1 MNNLKESKVLIIG
14 GGVVGASTAIFL
26 DYFGVNNISISTEL
40 EDKKSY
46 QSLFQ
51 VDTITNFLGLG
62 GLGNFWHG
70 VINTNS
76 IPRNDFSYKNILTVF
91 ELVMGFSPK
100 PEDLNKE
107 IIPLTTLRPKKLLDK
122 LSNNTKILPKSISL
136 KESSSQ
142 VKVNF
147 SNGTFEYFDKVFVCS
162 GSINNN
168 DVLVNSGLAKTNNR
182 VSDQV
187 IFYENKVLR
196 VSDKI
201 SDKLKTKKRLGYIA
215 REYDLIDHIK
225 VTYRPVYGRNKS
237 HIKNKSIYSNSPLR
251 VVLSLMNP
259 VNFVHI
265 FESLYLRYGIQFP
278 TKRCRRFFQV
288 DIKDCYYWDDGNLK
302 VDHFKIQKLLKK
314 LHKSNITIN
323 ESDIVS
329 GIHYYNTLIDVS
341 SIVGQYN
348 SNENKKIYHISSSS
362 LSEVGPEHFTFRLI
376 YNSFL
381 LIKNLYKKEVA

>member
-1 MNNLKESKVLIIG
+1 MMNNLKESKVLIIG

-26 DYFGVNNISISTEL
+26 DYFGVDDISISTEL

-51 VDTITNFLGLG
+51 VDTITSFLGFG

-76 IPRNDFSYKNILTVF
+76 IPRNDFSYKNVLTVF

-107 IIPLTTLRPKKLLDK
+107 IVPLTTLRPKKLLDK
-122 LSNNTKILPKSISL
+122 LSHNAKIFPKCISL
-136 KESSSQ
+136 KESNSQ

-147 SNGTFEYFDKVFVCS
+147 SNGEFEFFDRVFVCS

-168 DVLVNSGLAKTNNR
+168 DILVNSGLAKINNK

-187 IFYENKVLR
+187 IFYENRVLR
-196 VSDKI
+196 ASGKI
-201 SDKLKTKKRLGYIA
+201 SDKLKTKKRLGYIV
-215 REYDLIDHIK
+215 REYDLIDCIK

-237 HIKNKSIYSNSPLR
+237 RIKNKSIYSNSPIR
-251 VVLSLMNP
+251 VALSLMNP
-259 VNFVHI
+259 VNFSHI
-265 FESLYLRYGIQFP
+265 FESLYLRYGIKFP
-278 TKRCRRFFQV
+278 TKRYRRFFQV
-288 DIKDCYYWDDGNLK
+288 DIKDCYYWDNDTLK
-302 VDHFKIQKLLKK
+302 VDHFKIKKLLKK
-314 LHKSNITIN
+314 LHKNNITIS

-329 GIHYYNTLIDVS
+329 GIHYYNTLADISRV
-341 SIVGQYN
+341 VGRYN
-348 SNENKKIYHISSSS
+348 SNENKKIYLIS
-362 LSEVGPEHFTFRLI
+362 
-376 YNSFL
+376 Y
-381 LIKNLYKKEVA
+381 AC

>member
-100 PEDLNKE
+100 LEDLNKE

-136 KESSSQ
+136 KESNSQ

-147 SNGTFEYFDKVFVCS
+147 SNGAF
-162 GSINNN
+162 
-168 DVLVNSGLAKTNNR
+168 
-182 VSDQV
+182 Q
-187 IFYENKVLR
+187 
-196 VSDKI
+196 
-201 SDKLKTKKRLGYIA
+201 
-215 REYDLIDHIK
+215 LI
-225 VTYRPVYGRNKS
+225 
-237 HIKNKSIYSNSPLR
+237 L
-251 VVLSLMNP
+251 
-259 VNFVHI
+259 
-265 FESLYLRYGIQFP
+265 
-278 TKRCRRFFQV
+278 
-288 DIKDCYYWDDGNLK
+288 
-302 VDHFKIQKLLKK
+302 
-314 LHKSNITIN
+314 
-323 ESDIVS
+323 
-329 GIHYYNTLIDVS
+329 
-341 SIVGQYN
+341 
-348 SNENKKIYHISSSS
+348 
-362 LSEVGPEHFTFRLI
+362 
-376 YNSFL
+376 
-381 LIKNLYKKEVA
+381 